1 MVDASRISPQ
11 RPVVLA
17 SSSPRRRVLL
27 GTLGVRFTV
36 RISDLDEAMTAPSAA
51 ADYVESLA
59 RQKAEIVAWEAAP
72 VVEHDVTPGPG
83 STASLPGT
91 LVIGADTVVSL
102 DGEVL
107 GKPADTE
114 SAATMLGRLRGRD
127 HEVLTAVALVD
138 AMTGT
143 TESRVVTTVVHM
155 HDFDDVT
162 LQAYIATGEP
172 FDKAGGYGIQ
182 RGTRQL
188 VAGFSGCYTN
198 VVGFPLCEVAG
209 LLISA
214 SVSLDGGPPFCR
226 LPDGQPCPHEI
237 DMSMRSS
244 SW

>member
-1 MVDASRISPQ
+1 MTEPSGTTPQ

-36 RISDLDEAMTAPSAA
+36 RISDLDEAMTAPTAA

-59 RQKAEIVAWEAAP
+59 RQKAEIVAWEAASVAEP
-72 VVEHDVTPGPG
+72 GEASGPG
-83 STASLPGT
+83 SGSSLPGT
-91 LVIGADTVVSL
+91 LVLGADTVVSL
-102 DGEVL
+102 DSEIL
-107 GKPADTE
+107 GKPAD
-114 SAATMLGRLRGRD
+114 AAAATTMLGRLRGRD
-127 HEVLTAVALVD
+127 HAVLTAVALVD
-138 AMTGT
+138 TLTGT
-143 TESRVVTTVVHM
+143 TASRVVATIVHM
-155 HDFDDVT
+155 HDFDDAA

-198 VVGFPLCEVAG
+198 VVGFPLCEVSG

-214 SVSLDGGPPFCR
+214 GVSLDGGPPFCR
-226 LPDGQPCPHEI
+226 LPDGQPCPHES
-237 DMSMRSS
+237 DMSMR
-244 SW
+244 